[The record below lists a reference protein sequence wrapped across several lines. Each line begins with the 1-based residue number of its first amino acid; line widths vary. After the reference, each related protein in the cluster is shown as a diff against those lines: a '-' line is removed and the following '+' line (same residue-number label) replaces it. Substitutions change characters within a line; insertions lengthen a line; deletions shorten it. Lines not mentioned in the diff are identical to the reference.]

1 MMRQTMPLRPESAYR
16 RANLT
21 SSPPFAMTRPLVQRG
36 ASLALVASVLAVIGT
51 TQPTPLHAQDS
62 LTLREAIGMAQERG
76 LAGSAA
82 RNAREA
88 ARWRQRAF
96 SARRLPQLSLTG
108 RVPEYN
114 RAIIPVLQPGG
125 ETQFRTQS
133 QTTSSLNL
141 ELDQVIPLT
150 GGRVFLA
157 SGLTRVDQSGS
168 GLGRLWQSTPV
179 TIGIQQDLFRPNV
192 LAWDGREQT
201 IDEEIAERQYLEAR
215 EDVAIATATAF
226 FDLYAARL
234 TLDNAIANVAVNDTL
249 YTLSRGRYQVGKIG
263 ENDLLQSELALLRAR
278 TSLDGARLDHS
289 RATAALRQLLKV
301 PPDSGFEIAAPVNV
315 PVMVVDTA
323 VAVAEALRNRS
334 QIVSFD
340 LQKLQAERRIDEAR
354 LSNGFGATITARAG
368 FNQTAPV
375 LGDAYQSLLDR
386 QALTLSVSM
395 PLVQWGA
402 RHAEIEAARAE
413 KRRVE
418 NSTDQ
423 SREQAAQE
431 AHFAALEFMQAARI
445 LEISAKADTVG
456 TKRFEVAKNRYV
468 IGKIGISDLYIAQS
482 EKDAALQSYVQALRG
497 YWLSYYRLRRLTLFD
512 FAEGHRIEP

>member
-1 MMRQTMPLRPESAYR
+1 MALSLA
-16 RANLT
+16 
-21 SSPPFAMTRPLVQRG
+21 QRG
-36 ASLALVASVLAVIGT
+36 AARVLVASSLVLAIVAVR
-51 TQPTPLHAQDS
+51 PSSLSAQDS
-62 LTLREAIGMAQERG
+62 LTLRDAISMAQERG
-76 LAGSAA
+76 LAGRAA

-88 ARWRQRAF
+88 AQWRQQAF

-108 RVPEYN
+108 NLPQYN

-133 QTTSSLNL
+133 QTTSSLGL
-141 ELDQVIPLT
+141 QLSQVIPFT
-150 GGRVFLA
+150 GGQLFL
-157 SGLTRVDQSGS
+157 SSELTRVDQNGS
-168 GLGRLWQSTPV
+168 GVGRLWQSTPV
-179 TIGIQQDLFRPNV
+179 MIGIQQQLFRPNE

-201 IDEEIAERQYLEAR
+201 LDDEIAERQYLEAR

-234 TLDNAIANVAVNDTL
+234 RLENATNNVAVNDTL
-249 YTLSRGRYQVGKIG
+249 YTLSQGRYQVGKIG

-278 TSLDGARLDHS
+278 SSLDGARLEYD
-289 RATAALRQLLKV
+289 RAMAALRLQLKV
-301 PPDSGFEIAAPVNV
+301 PADSSFAIAAPVNV
-315 PVMVVDTA
+315 PVMTVDTA

-334 QIVSFD
+334 QMASFD
-340 LQKLQAERRIDEAR
+340 LQKLQADRRINAAR

-368 FNQTAPV
+368 FNQTAPI
-375 LGDAYQSLLDR
+375 LGDAYQSLLDQ
-386 QALTLSVSM
+386 QALSVTVSM

-402 RHAEIEAARAE
+402 RHADVEAARAD

-418 NSTDQ
+418 NTTDQ

-456 TKRFEVAKNRYV
+456 SKRFEVAKNRYV

-482 EKDAALQSYVQALRG
+482 EKDGALESYVQALRA
-497 YWLSYYRLRRLTLFD
+497 YWLSYYRLRRLTLYD
-512 FAEGHRIEP
+512 FAEGERIAR

>member
-1 MMRQTMPLRPESAYR
+1 MTRQAMPFRRQPASREYR
-16 RANLT
+16 VT
-21 SSPPFAMTRPLVQRG
+21 SHLPFAMTSSLAQRG
-36 ASLALVASVLAVIGT
+36 AAHALVASLVLVIAT
-51 TQPTPLHAQDS
+51 SLPTSLPAQDS
-62 LTLREAIGMAQERG
+62 LTLRDAIGMAQERG
-76 LAGSAA
+76 LAGRAA
-82 RNAREA
+82 RNARSA
-88 ARWRQRAF
+88 AHWRHQAF

-108 RVPEYN
+108 DLPQYN

-133 QTTSSLNL
+133 QTTSSLDL
-141 ELDQVIPLT
+141 RLDQAIPFT
-150 GGRVFLA
+150 GGRVFLE
-157 SGLTRVDQSGS
+157 SGITRIDQGGS
-168 GLGRLWQSTPV
+168 GLGRLWQSRPV
-179 TIGIQQDLFRPNV
+179 TIGIQQELFRPNE

-201 IDEEIAERQYLEAR
+201 LDDAIAERQYLEAR

-234 TLDNAIANVAVNDTL
+234 RLENATANVAVNDTL
-249 YTLSRGRYQVGKIG
+249 YTLSKGRYQVGKIG

-278 TSLDGARLDHS
+278 SSLDGARLEYE
-289 RATAALRQLLKV
+289 RAMAALRLQLKV
-301 PPDSGFEIAAPVNV
+301 PADSSFAIAAPVNV
-315 PVMVVDTA
+315 PVMTVDTA

-334 QIVSFD
+334 QIAGFD

-354 LSNGFGATITARAG
+354 LNNGFGATITARAG
-368 FNQTAPV
+368 LNQTAPF
-375 LGDAYQSLLDR
+375 LGDAYQSLLDQ

-402 RHAEIEAARAE
+402 RHADVEAARAE

-418 NSTDQ
+418 NTTDQ

-456 TKRFEVAKNRYV
+456 SKRFEVAKNRYV

-482 EKDAALQSYVQALRG
+482 EKDAALESYVQALRA
-497 YWLSYYRLRRLTLFD
+497 YWLSYYRLRRLTLYD
-512 FAEGHRIEP
+512 FAEGRRIEP